1 MAWSAS
7 LAHSLPD
14 HSDEQFCP
22 WSSENGRAMTEGD
35 EVMGGPLNMAI

>member
-22 WSSENGRAMTEGD
+22 WSENGRAMTEGD